1 MNAITWRVY
10 RYKGIRGPPNSKRS
24 IAEWEDPGDL
34 LVDLAPVSPVVQKVH
49 WIAQLV
55 SLTLIRGIAIYP
67 LDSAIQL
74 LNNWGP
80 VVDSLSNAIERAKR
94 AQQSLHYYRK

>member
-1 MNAITWRVY
+1 MQLHDPFIATRVSA
-10 RYKGIRGPPNSKRS
+10 GHLIPNGLLQR
-24 IAEWEDPGDL
+24 EDPGDS

-67 LDSAIQL
+67 LDSTIQL
-74 LNNWGP
+74 LNNWVL
-80 VVDSLSNAIERAKR
+80 VVDSLSNAMERAKR
-94 AQQSLHYYRK
+94 AAEPPLL

>member
-1 MNAITWRVY
+1 MQLHDAFTATRVSA
-10 RYKGIRGPPNSKRS
+10 GHLIPNGLLQNEKTGRPWGLDS
-24 IAEWEDPGDL
+24 

-49 WIAQLV
+49 CIAQLV

-74 LNNWGP
+74 LNNWGL
-80 VVDSLSNAIERAKR
+80 VVDSLSNAMERAKR
-94 AQQSLHYYRK
+94 AQ